1 MGIEILPHDV
11 TLSEHNV
18 TVVEVKIRF
27 GLDAVKGVGHQAV
40 EAIKAGRED
49 GGPFESLWDFC
60 ARVDC
65 QKVNKKAI
73 EALIKCGA
81 FGSTGAS
88 RKGMLAML
96 EAAQAAGQK
105 VQLDAQV
112 RQGSAFDLD
121 PTPAFA
127 QPQHPPVS

>member
-40 EAIKAGRED
+40 EAIKAAREE
-49 GGPFESLWDFC
+49 GGPFASLWDFC

-73 EALIKCGA
+73 EALVKCGA
-81 FGSTGAS
+81 LGSTGAS
-88 RKGMLAML
+88 RKGMLLVL
-96 EAAQAAGQK
+96 EAAQGAGQK
-105 VQLDAQV
+105 AQPDAQV
-112 RQGSAFDLD
+112 GPGPAFDPH
-121 PTPAFA
+121 PT
-127 QPQHPPVS
+127 